1 MELLPIRTFADFC
14 ADLLTAGF
22 AMGGGNDEGVFSLA
36 PWMGEHLRYHT
47 GDPETDPWVWR
58 IRAVTQRTEFAYGQ
72 FFLGKSGWITREWL
86 PRFIA
91 VRRRGRSM
99 EELYADGLVPR
110 LAKTLY
116 QRIREA
122 PHCHMVQ
129 LRAALEV
136 SREDRAAFDSAL
148 GFLQKY
154 LFVVVSGEARKTS
167 LSGAPYGWP
176 VTTYCTA
183 PCFFGEEPEREA
195 QALDPAQARE
205 DILERVQELNPRAQE
220 KAVARWLGKPL

>member
-1 MELLPIRTFADFC
+1 MKLLPIRTFADFC

-58 IRAVTQRTEFAYGQ
+58 IRAVTERTEFAYGQ

-129 LRAALEV
+129 LRAALEGFLRRGIEAV
-136 SREDRAAFDSAL
+136 SLFDREYPERLKRRMGNLAPPILFLSGDRALLEMPMIGVFGISGVKTTQEVRSSVEAL
-148 GFLQKY
+148 
-154 LFVVVSGEARKTS
+154 VR
-167 LSGAPYGWP
+167 GAK
-176 VTTYCTA
+176 
-183 PCFFGEEPEREA
+183 ERG
-195 QALDPAQARE
+195 RGSTGY
-205 DILERVQELNPRAQE
+205 
-220 KAVARWLGKPL
+220 KAGG